1 MGYYSIVKREEILIH
16 VNHKD
21 IILKRNKPVTKT
33 QILCDSYTTLREVKF
48 LETESRRVGAGGCGR
63 VSWGVRV

>member
-1 MGYYSIVKREEILIH
+1 M
-16 VNHKD
+16 NHKD